1 MEITLL
7 YHRAKEFYMANLLS
21 FFPQLLT
28 EVEEV
33 HTVMVNVPAT
43 EKLMNYI
50 AKVPDED
57 VYKLGDPEYGKTKR
71 PHITVLYGIDPAE
84 GEKTKKIL
92 AKVPK
97 NLSATLGK
105 VSLFHPPG
113 KDFDVLKIDVTSP
126 TLAKVNALLRKS
138 VKYTNSYNE
147 FKPHV
152 TIAYLKKGTGD
163 KYVGDTAFEG
173 TKLTFQT
180 FLYSDEERKHEHLP
194 MKDAPTERP
203 AEKSDIKEAGYGG
216 APGGGVAS
224 AGWAGTFMSPQTVT
238 RTASYPISHGNTDK
252 PQNGNTIS
260 NMSPY
265 DTISAS
271 DLNDPRFD
279 KDEIRAGIRWEMKR
293 QEFPSKDLARRIVV
307 KNLKKNPKY
316 YSDLHMYDDP
326 APSQQP

>member
-1 MEITLL
+1 MTD
-7 YHRAKEFYMANLLS
+7 LLS

-43 EKLMNYI
+43 EKLMSYI

-57 VYKLGDPEYGKTKR
+57 VYHLGDPEFGKTKR
-71 PHITVLYGIDPAE
+71 PHITVLYGIDPEE
-84 GEKTKKIL
+84 GEKTKQIL

-126 TLAKVNALLRKS
+126 TLSKVNALLRKS

-152 TIAYLKKGTGD
+152 TIAYLKKGMGD
-163 KYVGDTAFEG
+163 KYVGDTTFEG
-173 TKLTFQT
+173 TQLTFQT

-194 MKDAPTERP
+194 MKDTQSVSVSEYGAGG
-203 AEKSDIKEAGYGG
+203 GYGG
-216 APGGGVAS
+216 AAGGAVAS
-224 AGWAGTFMSPQTVT
+224 PGWAGTFMSPQTST

-265 DTISAS
+265 DTISK
-271 DLNDPRFD
+271 DDTNDPRFD

-293 QEFPSKDLARRIVV
+293 QNFPSKDLARRVV
-307 KNLKKNPKY
+307 IANLKKNPKF

-326 APSQQP
+326 Q